1 MRGDTSAAT
10 LAIIAEAV
18 IPAHDLIALDVTQ
31 AEWNPAV
38 ITNITCRSD

>member
-1 MRGDTSAAT
+1 MRWDTGAAT

-31 AEWNPAV
+31 AERNPAV